1 MNASTVVVAGASGVV
16 GHAAVRRFV
25 AEGWDVVALARRPR
39 PVPGARTVA
48 VDLADADAT
57 AAAVTDLGTVTH
69 LVYAALYEKPGLIA
83 GWYEADQ
90 MQRNLTMLRNLL
102 DPLAA
107 RGHLEH
113 VSLLQGTKAYGAHV
127 EPMRLPGRERAPR
140 HRHENFYWLQEDHL
154 RARHAEG
161 NWHFTILR
169 PQIVFGDAFGSN
181 MNALPAFGVYA
192 AVLRA
197 AGEPLHYP
205 GGAPFLTEA
214 VDADLLAG
222 ALHWAATSP
231 AAADETFNVTNGDVF
246 VLANVWPAMADAF
259 GMSVGDHRPCSLAA
273 TMPARAAEWTALVE
287 RFGLQAP
294 ADVEAFVGQ
303 GFVYADVVG
312 AAGSTEPRPPTLLS
326 TVKIRQAG
334 FADCVDTEDMFVRW
348 IERYQA
354 ERWLPPRRW

>member
-1 MNASTVVVAGASGVV
+1 
-16 GHAAVRRFV
+16 
-25 AEGWDVVALARRPR
+25 
-39 PVPGARTVA
+39 
-48 VDLADADAT
+48 
-57 AAAVTDLGTVTH
+57 
-69 LVYAALYEKPGLIA
+69 
-83 GWYEADQ
+83 
-90 MQRNLTMLRNLL
+90 
-102 DPLAA
+102 
-107 RGHLEH
+107 
-113 VSLLQGTKAYGAHV
+113 
-127 EPMRLPGRERAPR
+127 MRLPGRERAPR